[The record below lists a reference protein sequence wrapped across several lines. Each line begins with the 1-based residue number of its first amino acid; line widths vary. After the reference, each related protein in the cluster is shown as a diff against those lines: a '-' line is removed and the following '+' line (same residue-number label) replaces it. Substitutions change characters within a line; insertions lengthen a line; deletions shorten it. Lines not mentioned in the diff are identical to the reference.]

1 MRSFLKSIFRP
12 LLIRNRSTRT
22 RKTSRESSPT
32 TRYYSRLSPQ
42 PEDLRTLANALQGQL
57 RIGSSEETEGTMQ
70 QLLRGLENHG
80 QLWKEN
86 VITACLQEDRS
97 YRTKGTTITS
107 SLCTNESVGLVE
119 AVLTANDEAISEYG
133 LFGLSSQH

>member
-1 MRSFLKSIFRP
+1 
-12 LLIRNRSTRT
+12 
-22 RKTSRESSPT
+22 
-32 TRYYSRLSPQ
+32 
-42 PEDLRTLANALQGQL
+42 
-57 RIGSSEETEGTMQ
+57 MQ
-70 QLLRGLENHG
+70 QLLRVLENHG
-80 QLWKEN
+80 KLWKEN
-86 VITACLQEDRS
+86 VITACLQEDRR